1 MSAAEHSPLAQ
12 FEIHPL
18 FPIHIGSYNVSFTN
32 SSLMMM
38 IAIALVTLFM
48 FMGGRKRALV
58 PGRLQAANEMLVEFI
73 SDLASTNA
81 GHEALK
87 YFPLIFTLF
96 VFILFCNLLGMVP
109 ASFTATSH
117 IIVTFAIAG
126 SAFLAITLIGFVKH
140 GTHFLSLFLPA
151 GTPIWMMPFMI
162 LIELVSYL
170 SRPISLSIRLAAN
183 MLAGHLL
190 LKIIAGFVA
199 IGLIGIFPFAFLVIF
214 TGFEI
219 FIACL
224 HAYIFTLLT
233 CIYLN
238 DALHLH

>member
-1 MSAAEHSPLAQ
+1 MSDAAHSPLAQ

-18 FPIHIGSYNVSFTN
+18 LPIHLGGYDLSFTN
-32 SSLMMM
+32 SSLMMA
-38 IAIALVTLFM
+38 IAIALIGLFM
-48 FMGGRKRALV
+48 HLGGRKQALV
-58 PGRLQAANEMLVEFI
+58 PGRLQATNEMLVEFVRGI
-73 SDLASTNA
+73 ASDNA

-96 VFILFCNLLGMVP
+96 IFILFCNLLGMVP

-117 IIVTFAIAG
+117 LVVTFAMAAT
-126 SAFLAITLIGFVKH
+126 AFLAITLIGFIRH
-140 GTHFLSLFLPA
+140 GAHFLSLFLPS
-151 GTPIWMMPFMI
+151 GTPLWMAPFMI

-183 MLAGHLL
+183 MMAGHLL

-199 IGLIGIFPFAFLVIF
+199 IGLLGVLPFVFLVVF